1 MQSSLQS
8 VPEDSL
14 DRDKQVKQIFS
25 EIAPRYDLLNHL
37 LSLNIDRAWRRL
49 AVDRL
54 GWKAE
59 PSGRFLDACTGTFD
73 LALELSDRPDFC
85 GQVIATD
92 FASPMMV
99 QGARKIV
106 SEPIR
111 PVCGNS
117 LALPFP
123 DDSFDGAMVG
133 FGVRNL
139 ADLEHGLSELHR
151 VLKKDRVLVVLEFTL
166 PPNSLVRAAYLLYF
180 RRVLPF
186 IGRIVS
192 GHPWAYQYLPE
203 SLGEF
208 PLPDELGLQFKKV
221 GFSDVGWT
229 LLTGGIAAIHWG
241 RA

>member
-1 MQSSLQS
+1 MKSSPQY
-8 VPEDSL
+8 VPEDGL

-25 EIAPRYDLLNHL
+25 EIAPRYDLLNRL
-37 LSLNIDRAWRRL
+37 LSLNIDRVWRRL

-54 GWKAE
+54 GWETE

-73 LALELSDRPDFC
+73 LALELSDRKDFC

-99 QGARKIV
+99 RGAEKIV
-106 SEPIR
+106 GEPIR

-117 LALPFP
+117 LVLPFL

-139 ADLEHGLSELHR
+139 ADLDQGLSELHR
-151 VLKKDRVLVVLEFTL
+151 VLKKGRALVVLEFTL

-180 RRVLPF
+180 RRILPL

-203 SLGEF
+203 SVGEF
-208 PLPDELGLQFKKV
+208 PPPDELGRQFKKV

>member
-1 MQSSLQS
+1 MKSSPQY
-8 VPEDSL
+8 VPEDGL

-25 EIAPRYDLLNHL
+25 EIAPRYDLLNRL
-37 LSLNIDRAWRRL
+37 LSLNIDRVWRRV

-54 GWKAE
+54 GWKEE

-73 LALELSDRPDFC
+73 LALELSDRTDFC

-99 QGARKIV
+99 QGAEKIV
-106 SEPIR
+106 DKPIR

-117 LALPFP
+117 LVLPFP

-139 ADLEHGLSELHR
+139 ADLEQGISELHR
-151 VLKKDRVLVVLEFTL
+151 VLKKNRALVVLEFTL

-186 IGRIVS
+186 IGRIIS
-192 GHPWAYQYLPE
+192 GHPWAYEYLPE
-203 SLGEF
+203 SVGGF
-208 PLPDELGLQFKKV
+208 PPPDELGLQFEKA